1 MKLLSFF
8 KVRKNTGIILKT
20 CIQCGERKIKDYK
33 CPDCDYK
40 SSTNGN
46 LQQHIIGV
54 HNKIKNFECTYP
66 DCDYK
71 CSANGNLQKHIKFVH
86 DKIKDFEC
94 PDCDYKSS
102 TNENLKKHINGVH
115 NKIKNFECPDCDFKS
130 STNGNLQQH
139 IIRVHNKIKNFECT
153 YPDCDYKCSAN
164 GHLQRHIKFVHDK
177 IKDFECPDCDF
188 KCSAN
193 ENLKKHIKG
202 VHNKIKNFECPDC
215 DFKCSTNSHL
225 QRHIKICTGLRNI
238 SSGEFKMIECLEELG
253 FHEDEDY
260 RHNSSFS
267 ELTTSCGK
275 RLRFD
280 FMFINHKRVFEYDGE
295 QHIRPV
301 KFGGMSQ
308 EQAEENFQKTVEN
321 DKLKD
326 DFCKNNG
333 YKMVRIS
340 YKDYPN
346 ILSILHGELLDIMDN
361 VG

>member
-1 MKLLSFF
+1 MQKCNVCKCTKLLSLF
-8 KVRKNTGIILKT
+8 KIKENTGIIYKT
-20 CIQCGERKIKDYK
+20 CIKCNERVKCDRDGCNYICSRNSELQRHLKAVHDKIKDIK
-33 CPDCDYK
+33 CDWENCEYSCSLDHHLK
-40 SSTNGN
+40 
-46 LQQHIIGV
+46 QHV
-54 HNKIKNFECTYP
+54 N
-66 DCDYK
+66 
-71 CSANGNLQKHIKFVH
+71 QVH

-94 PDCDYKSS
+94 DRENCDFSCSQSS
-102 TNENLKKHINGVH
+102 KLQQHVKQVH
-115 NKIKNFECPDCDFKS
+115 DKIKNFECP
-130 STNGNLQQH
+130 N
-139 IIRVHNKIKNFECT
+139 
-153 YPDCDYKCSAN
+153 CDYKCSQN
-164 GHLQRHIKFVHDK
+164 GNLQRHVKFVHHKIKDIKCPNCDYTCSRNGNLKKHIKNVHEK
-177 IKDFECPDCDF
+177 IKDFECSKCDY
-188 KCSAN
+188 KCSSN
-193 ENLKKHIKG
+193 GDLQKHI
-202 VHNKIKNFECPDC
+202 E
-215 DFKCSTNSHL
+215 
-225 QRHIKICTGLRNI
+225 ICTGLRNI
-238 SSGEFKMIECLEELG
+238 SSGEFKMIECFEELG
-253 FHEDEDY
+253 FYEDEDY
-260 RHNSSFS
+260 IHDSTFS

-346 ILSILHGELLDIMDN
+346 ILSILHCELLDIMDN

>member
-1 MKLLSFF
+1 MTELQKCSNCKCMKLLSFF

-20 CIQCGERKIKDYK
+20 CIQCGERKIKDY
-33 CPDCDYK
+33 
-40 SSTNGN
+40 
-46 LQQHIIGV
+46 
-54 HNKIKNFECTYP
+54 ECP

-71 CSANGNLQKHIKFVH
+71 CSRNSHLQKHIKAVH
-86 DKIKDFEC
+86 DKIKDHEC
-94 PDCDYKSS
+94 PHS
-102 TNENLKKHINGVH
+102 
-115 NKIKNFECPDCDFKS
+115 DCDFKS
-130 STNGNLQQH
+130 SSKGGLQ
-139 IIRVHNKIKNFECT
+139 E
-153 YPDCDYKCSAN
+153 
-164 GHLQRHIKFVHDK
+164 HIKAVHDG
-177 IKDFECPDCDF
+177 IKDYECPDCDF
-188 KCSAN
+188 KCS
-193 ENLKKHIKG
+193 
-202 VHNKIKNFECPDC
+202 KN
-215 DFKCSTNSHL
+215 THL

-238 SSGEFKMIECLEELG
+238 SSGEFKMIQCLEELG

-260 RHNSSFS
+260 RHNSSLP
-267 ELTTSCGK
+267 ELTNYCGGK
-275 RLRFD
+275 KLRFD